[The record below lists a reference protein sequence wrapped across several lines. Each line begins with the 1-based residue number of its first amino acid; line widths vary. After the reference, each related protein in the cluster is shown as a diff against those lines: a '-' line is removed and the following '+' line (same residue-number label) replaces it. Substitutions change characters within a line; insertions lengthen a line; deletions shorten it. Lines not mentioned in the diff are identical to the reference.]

1 MHQWHCP
8 RSDHR
13 ASERCK
19 GTGGA
24 TNKAVASYSSLPSEA
39 KGVSEAV
46 LRADEKA
53 GVAADVPVGK
63 FPSSADDDE
72 SENAGSDGIQS
83 TRALTSKDNS
93 YVW

>member
-1 MHQWHCP
+1 MHQWRCP

-13 ASERCK
+13 ASERRK
-19 GTGGA
+19 GAGGA
-24 TNKAVASYSSLPSEA
+24 TNKAIASYSSLPSEA
-39 KGVSEAV
+39 EGVSEAV

-63 FPSSADDDE
+63 FSSSADDD